1 MSLSNFIFS
10 KKFLCHLILAAL
22 AFVIILIITMQ
33 GLKIYTKHGQSNP
46 VPDFYGLTPREAAI
60 TAKQNELRI
69 IITDSI
75 YIDDAPPGVV
85 VDQIPKAGHGV
96 KENRTISLTINSTQ
110 PEMVTL
116 PQLTDISLRQ
126 ALVLIENSSLKT
138 GNITYQPSE
147 YNDLVLDAKLGPVK
161 LIPGEKVPKG
171 TKIDLIVGREHI
183 GKMTS
188 LPDVTGLTIEEA
200 KITLTNSML
209 NTGVIIYDESVITAQ
224 DSIDAKI
231 FMQSPQTEETST
243 VPLGTSIDIWATAN
257 QSKLQE
263 KQ

>member
-1 MSLSNFIFS
+1 MSLSKFILS
-10 KKFLCHLILAAL
+10 KKFLYHLLLAVLLFIILLILA
-22 AFVIILIITMQ
+22 MH

-46 VPDFYGLTPREAAI
+46 VPDFYGLTPGEAAV
-60 TAKQNELRI
+60 TARQHELRI

-75 YIDDAPPGVV
+75 FIDDAPPGVV

-96 KENRTISLTINSTQ
+96 KQNRTISLTINSSQ

-126 ALVLIENSSLKT
+126 ALVLIENSGLTT
-138 GNITYQPSE
+138 GNISYQPSE
-147 YNDLVLDAKLGPVK
+147 YNNLVLDAKLGPVK

-171 TKIDLIVGREHI
+171 TKINLIVGREHT
-183 GKMTS
+183 GKMTT
-188 LPDVTGLTIEEA
+188 LPDVTGLTVEEA
-200 KITLTNSML
+200 GITLTNAML

-224 DSIDAKI
+224 DSVDAKV
-231 FMQSPQTEETST
+231 FVQSPDRDETPT
-243 VPLGTSIDIWATAN
+243 VPLGTSVDIWATTD

-263 KQ
+263 NQ